1 MNPLAGRGSA
11 ATPLAA
17 VMAMLVLYASLY
29 PFEGWR
35 WPPGQGLPALLSLPW
50 PPWRDPIDQLLNF
63 LGYLPL
69 GLLAMLA
76 LRRRGLAWGLCLTGA
91 LSFAA
96 LLSYVSEVLQ
106 HLLPGRHP
114 SLKDWAFNLL
124 GAACGAALTR
134 LLASLGLLGRWQQV
148 REAWFV
154 RRSAGALALLALW
167 PVGLLFPAPA
177 PWALGQFGGTL
188 REHLAGLVDGV
199 DWALDLH
206 DWLAQP
212 DTSQPLGPLA
222 MVSVSTLGLLAP
234 CLVAVAIAR
243 PGWRR
248 LVLASGA
255 LLLGGLVMTLS
266 TLLNFGPQH
275 ALAWLTPAGNLA
287 LVLGAAGALVA
298 ALLPSKLAAGLGLC
312 VIAAQ
317 VAMVANAPWDP
328 YFAISLQAWEQ
339 GRWVRLHGL
348 AQWVGWLWPLMAMG
362 WLLWRVG
369 HRE

>member
-1 MNPLAGRGSA
+1 M
-11 ATPLAA
+11 
-17 VMAMLVLYASLY
+17 
-29 PFEGWR
+29 
-35 WPPGQGLPALLSLPW
+35 
-50 PPWRDPIDQLLNF
+50 
-63 LGYLPL
+63 
-69 GLLAMLA
+69 
-76 LRRRGLAWGLCLTGA
+76 
-91 LSFAA
+91 
-96 LLSYVSEVLQ
+96 
-106 HLLPGRHP
+106 
-114 SLKDWAFNLL
+114 
-124 GAACGAALTR
+124 
-134 LLASLGLLGRWQQV
+134 
-148 REAWFV
+148 
-154 RRSAGALALLALW
+154 
-167 PVGLLFPAPA
+167 
-177 PWALGQFGGTL
+177 
-188 REHLAGLVDGV
+188 

-255 LLLGGLVMTLS
+255 LLLGGLAMTLS